1 MPYPY
6 APNSPLWSSDQH
18 SPYYSEGAQYGKLA
32 VGVGLFGAAAY
43 AAPRMKIGD
52 GGRSLL
58 DFARSHIR
66 FGAESSPFA
75 VLNTF
80 RASEFMSTYASPAA
94 KGFRKSGDLYYYD
107 VESQF
112 LKTEETKKYLRK
124 FFGEESFKKAGIDLD
139 LTQDFELQFRQKEG
153 ALTGSVY
160 ARAVKTDITGQT
172 SPIGQ
177 FTEIGR
183 NVSTTEIR
191 PFDTLQDGVR
201 QSNIKSVNPAFF
213 GFLQSQGIAEEFG
226 TNSERKAG
234 NIFAQMETG
243 TEVKATKAYGFTRG
257 DLLTQVRSFG
267 AFEMNRLNRL
277 LRGTF
282 EQVPIVGQ
290 VAEGT
295 ARALGVDLSVTP
307 GSAGKMFMRF
317 GGLAAR
323 AGVLMAGV
331 QTVDWARRNYSLPG
345 EVMASGAVSL
355 TAAAMTQNVI
365 KSGSPRTAMMVGV
378 ASFFGQMLLPGFD
391 QGVVQGIATTATKA
405 HIASSALGAV
415 TMMNT
420 YRRTVEG
427 FLPGISG
434 MDVGALAG
442 LGMIGLSFYNRQIL
456 DKMEPALRQRLGL
469 RGDELF
475 RSTGRQIVPESL
487 NQTKGRMFGERLLDI
502 MELGDRA
509 APKES
514 YLAELERKGI
524 INVRDTLEELGLFR
538 DIESQD
544 YDVLN
549 RRNRTRV
556 IKSLYQ
562 KVIGGSE
569 GAEGASKLLDELHV
583 NFERSVEAHRESI
596 RSDNL
601 INRSY
606 AQRISEI
613 DAKYNYGVD
622 LTFGQRAARRAEKFG
637 ATLVHAFF
645 GSELDSPAI
654 KQAVGA
660 LGKKPML
667 GRYGSIF
674 AVGFLAQQLVT
685 GGLLGSMEDPSEL
698 SAVYSGRKKVA
709 VRRGRWWEG
718 GGTPFE
724 GGEIEYYKPHA
735 YVELMT
741 RSRQKAVWGR
751 NEDEISP
758 IRKFFLK
765 NFTYYIEET
774 NYHNRPYPITGAA
787 FEDIPVIGGLLSAT
801 LGRIVKPPK
810 LMHTNEYMRM
820 GPDGNMQF
828 LHRRKPGDPSV
839 ELGGKTPGTPISP
852 FASRHVA
859 GQIQYQFRELA
870 GLTGFAKNMIQQSIT
885 GTQTFETQRP
895 VLASAGQMTD
905 PAEQFWDLNLGGGL
919 FTTEAIRR
927 FLPRKQ
933 SEIEEYNPLQN
944 RMPYWMPDRFKY
956 GDPYRNVKQG
966 YMRMPGAG
974 YESLHPELQGFSMEE
989 YPDIY
994 KYSILADV
1002 APMSKEFVQVREKMY
1017 QRRAQG
1023 ITTNSENA
1031 LMDSVDML
1039 YNERLSGIT
1048 MDQVHKNAIEFGLL
1062 SQATQGAYETAQTIV
1077 RKGVAPVEY
1086 MIPAGFRP
1094 VQKLM
1099 SDRDMI
1105 EQYEYERLYGNQFA
1119 FWDKPVRDWF
1129 RPAFYSTANIMG
1141 FEGKPLWRQEADAT
1155 QEYFDRL
1162 QFQKSM
1168 MLAQQARM
1176 QGNGEATR
1184 KHLIDANKTRYGI
1197 NPQASAMSI
1206 YMALPEAEKKF
1217 FDAFSS
1223 TTDERERRRILEMVP
1238 RDHQELYQSVWQRAD
1253 AGDASLYVGSVA
1265 NFDEN
1270 NLTQKFYDLQAGG
1283 LGGPQPP
1290 VDWIGWRDDVQ
1301 LDDIQLKYI
1310 DNIGQEIHD
1319 YGYWESQ
1326 RRDLARKEYLEGS
1339 DEFLHMPAGLS
1350 PFGAAGTLYE
1360 AAKLS
1365 PDQRLP
1371 METSAFMLEG
1381 SMQGGY
1387 GQMYY
1392 NDSRSGEYAAYFQ
1405 GMMRDAR

>member
-6 APNSPLWSSDQH
+6 APNSPVWSSDRH

-43 AAPRMKIGD
+43 GSSRMDIG

-66 FGAESSPFA
+66 FGAEASPFA

-80 RASEFMSTYASPAA
+80 RASEFMSTYATPEA

-107 VESQF
+107 VESQY
-112 LKTEETKKYLRK
+112 LKTEETKTYLRRT
-124 FFGEESFKKAGIDLD
+124 FGEEKFKKAGIDLD
-139 LTQDFELQFRQKEG
+139 LSKDFELQFRQKEG
-153 ALTGSVY
+153 SLTGSVY
-160 ARAVKTDITGQT
+160 ARAVKTDIGGKT
-172 SPIGQ
+172 SPLGE

-183 NVSTTEIR
+183 NFSTQEIR
-191 PFDTLQDGVR
+191 PYDTLQDGVR
-201 QSNIKSVNPAFF
+201 VSNVKTANPAFF
-213 GFLQSQGIAEEFG
+213 GTLQALGVAEDLGPRAE
-226 TNSERKAG
+226 SKAG
-234 NIFAQMETG
+234 NILSQLGAGGDFVGGKAFGFA
-243 TEVKATKAYGFTRG
+243 KG
-257 DLLTQVRSFG
+257 DLLSLGRSFG

-277 LRGTF
+277 LGGAF
-282 EQVPIVGQ
+282 EQIPLLGSI
-290 VAEGT
+290 AEGG
-295 ARALGVDLSVTP
+295 ARALGVNLSVAP
-307 GSAGKMFMRF
+307 AGAMKMFGRF
-317 GGLAAR
+317 GGLGLKAGAVI
-323 AGVLMAGV
+323 AGVS
-331 QTVDWARRNYSLPG
+331 QTDWARRNYGLPG
-345 EVMASGAVSL
+345 EMIASGAVSIG
-355 TAAAMTQNVI
+355 AAALTQRVI
-365 KSGSPRTAMMVGV
+365 KGGSPQTAMMVGA

-391 QGVVQGIATTATKA
+391 QGLIQGIATTGTSA
-405 HIASSALGAV
+405 HIGASALGAV

-427 FLPGISG
+427 LLPGVSG
-434 MDVGALAG
+434 MDIGALAG
-442 LGMIGLSFYNRQIL
+442 IGLIGASFYNRGIL
-456 DKMEPALRQRLGL
+456 DKLEPELRQRIGL
-469 RGDELF
+469 RGKEVLSGGAD
-475 RSTGRQIVPESL
+475 TIIPESL
-487 NQTKGRMFGERLLDI
+487 NQTKGRIFGQQLLDTMGMGDTPPASGSYI
-502 MELGDRA
+502 TELQN
-509 APKES
+509 
-514 YLAELERKGI
+514 KGI
-524 INVRDTLEELGLFR
+524 IDIRSQLEELGLFEDVR
-538 DIESQD
+538 NQD

-556 IKSLYQ
+556 VKSLYQ
-562 KVIGGSE
+562 KVIGGGE
-569 GAEGASKLLDELHV
+569 GAAGASRLLDELHI
-583 NFERSVEAHRESI
+583 NFEKSVEAHRESI
-596 RSDNL
+596 KADNL

-606 AQRISEI
+606 AKRIEEI
-613 DAKYNYGVD
+613 DAKYNFGTD
-622 LTFGQRAARRAEKFG
+622 LTFGQRAGRRAEKFG
-637 ATLVHAFF
+637 ATFVHSFF
-645 GSELDSPAI
+645 GSSLDSPAI
-654 KQAVGA
+654 KSATGI
-660 LGKKPML
+660 LNKKPML
-667 GRYGSIF
+667 GKYGTIF

-698 SAVYSGRKKVA
+698 SAVYSGRQKVA

-724 GGEIEYYKPHA
+724 GGQVEYYRPHA

-787 FEDIPVIGGLLSAT
+787 FEDIPVVGGLLAAT

-820 GPDGNMQF
+820 GPDGNMEF
-828 LHRRKPGDPSV
+828 LHRKKPGDPSI

-852 FASRHVA
+852 YAARHTA
-859 GQIQYQFRELA
+859 GQMQYQFRELA
-870 GLTGFAKNMIQQSIT
+870 GLTGFAKNMIQQSLT
-885 GTQTFETQRP
+885 GTHTFETQRP

-933 SEIEEYNPLQN
+933 SEIEQYNPLQN
-944 RMPYWMPDRFKY
+944 RMPHWMPDRFKY

-974 YESLHPELQGFSMEE
+974 YESLHPELQGFSMED

-994 KYSILADV
+994 KYSVLADV
-1002 APMSKEFVQVREKMY
+1002 APMSKEFAQVREKMY
-1017 QRRAQG
+1017 QRRSQG
-1023 ITTNSENA
+1023 ITTDSENA
-1031 LMDSVDML
+1031 LMNSVDML
-1039 YNERLSGIT
+1039 YNQRLSGIP
-1048 MDQVHKNAIEFGLL
+1048 MDQVHKNAIELGLI
-1062 SQATQGAYETAQTIV
+1062 SKATQSTYEYAQTAI

-1099 SDRDMI
+1099 SDRGMI

-1129 RPAFYSTANIMG
+1129 RPAFYSAANIMG
-1141 FEGKPLWRQEADAT
+1141 FEGKPLWRQEVDAT

-1168 MLAQQARM
+1168 QLAQQASQMGDGKARRR
-1176 QGNGEATR
+1176 A
-1184 KHLIDANKTRYGI
+1184 LIEANKTRYGI

-1217 FDAFSS
+1217 FDAFSA
-1223 TTDERERRRILEMVP
+1223 TTSERERERILQMVP
-1238 RDHQELYQSVWQRAD
+1238 RDHQELYQAVWKRAD

-1265 NFDEN
+1265 DYDERQ
-1270 NLTQKFYDLQAGG
+1270 LTQKFYDLQSGG
-1283 LGGPQPP
+1283 LGGPRPP
-1290 VDWIGWRDDVQ
+1290 VDWIGWRDDVS

-1310 DNIGQEIHD
+1310 DNIGAEIHD

-1339 DEFLHMPAGLS
+1339 EEFLQAPPGLS
-1350 PFGAAGTLYE
+1350 PFGAAGTLYQ

-1371 METSAFMLEG
+1371 METSAFMIEG

-1392 NDSRSGEYAAYFQ
+1392 NDDRSMEHAAYFQ
-1405 GMMRDAR
+1405 GMLRDAR